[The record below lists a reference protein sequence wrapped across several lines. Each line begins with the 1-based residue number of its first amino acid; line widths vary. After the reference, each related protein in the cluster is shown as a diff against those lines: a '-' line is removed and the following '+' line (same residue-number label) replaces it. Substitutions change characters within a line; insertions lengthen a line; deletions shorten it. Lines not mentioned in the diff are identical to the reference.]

1 MATNPSEL
9 RARRAA
15 LKNAIGDVATDGP
28 VETMTTTEGAGP
40 TAPQRADGG
49 AAVATD
55 TAPSGRTEVI
65 SVDQTAPAPK
75 AAKGRRVEARK
86 VRRLI
91 RHVDPWSV
99 AKASILFFL
108 SFWFIVMIAAV
119 IVWTVARG
127 SGTIEKIETFVQS
140 NVTQEDFAL
149 DGDFL
154 FRQFG
159 LVSLVFALGAAMA
172 ATIASVIFNL
182 ISDIVG
188 GIWVTVIEEE
198 SVRKRRPSA

>member
-1 MATNPSEL
+1 VATNPSEL

-15 LKNAIGDVATDGP
+15 LQNAVADTVGDGVTDRSVQQRTAVEPSVEPPTGAPPVPDAGAVVATDGTSAQTR
-28 VETMTTTEGAGP
+28 VIDVDRSAG
-40 TAPQRADGG
+40 
-49 AAVATD
+49 
-55 TAPSGRTEVI
+55 
-65 SVDQTAPAPK
+65 APAR
-75 AAKGRRVEARK
+75 GRRVEARK

-127 SGTIEKIETFVQS
+127 SGTVEKIETFIES
-140 NVTQEDFAL
+140 NITQEDFRL

-159 LVSLVFALGAAMA
+159 LVSLVIALGGALAT
-172 ATIASVIFNL
+172 TIASVIFNL
-182 ISDIVG
+182 ISDIIG
-188 GIWVTVIEEE
+188 GVWVTVIEEE
-198 SVRKRRPSA
+198 SVRA